1 MGADI
6 FKFKQFEVD
15 QSGCAMKINTDG
27 VLLGALATANNPQS
41 IVDIG
46 TGTGVIALMLAQRF
60 AVAHIDGVDIDENS
74 AEAADRNF
82 KASPFLYRVYS
93 TFNTFEGYFKDYHWK
108 KHDLIV
114 SNPPFFLDS
123 LASADEQKRLAR
135 HTDGTFFKK
144 LLRCSDEYLTD
155 TGTCQLILPLPTASV
170 VKDLLPKYQ
179 LHLQRVISIKSFA
192 DSAPHREIL
201 TFGKEQKGI
210 VEDEF
215 VIYDAP
221 KVYSLEYQLALGDF
235 LTIF

>member
-1 MGADI
+1 MADI
-6 FKFKQFEVD
+6 FKFKQFDVD
-15 QSGCAMKINTDG
+15 QSGCAMRVNTDG

-46 TGTGVIALMLAQRF
+46 TGTGVISLMLAQRF
-60 AVAHIDGVDIDENS
+60 AVAHIDGVDIDEVA
-74 AEAADRNF
+74 AETAHRNF
-82 KASPFLYRVYS
+82 KSSPFQYRVYS
-93 TFNTFEGYFKDYHWK
+93 HFDTFEGYFKSHYWK

-135 HTDGTFFKK
+135 HTDGSFFKK
-144 LLRCSDEYLTD
+144 LLRCADEYLTD
-155 TGTCQLILPLPTASV
+155 TGTCQLIIPLPTASV

-179 LHLQRVISIKSFA
+179 LHLQNTISIKSFA

-210 VEDEF
+210 SEEAF

-221 KVYSLEYQLALGDF
+221 KAYSLEYQVALGDF

>member
-1 MGADI
+1 MAADI
-6 FKFKQFEVD
+6 FKFKQFDVD
-15 QSGCAMKINTDG
+15 QTGCAMRVNTDG

-46 TGTGVIALMLAQRF
+46 TGTGVIALMLGQRF
-60 AVAHIDGVDIDENS
+60 AVARIDGVDIDES
-74 AEAADRNF
+74 AAEAAYRNF
-82 KASPFLYRVYS
+82 KASQFQYRMYAH
-93 TFNTFEGYFKDYHWK
+93 FDTFEGFFESHNWK

-123 LASADEQKRLAR
+123 LTSADEQKRLAR
-135 HTDGTFFKK
+135 HTDGSFFKK
-144 LLRCSDEYLTD
+144 LLRCADEYLTD
-155 TGTCQLILPLPTASV
+155 TGTCQLIIPLPTAAV

-192 DSAPHREIL
+192 DSAPHREII

-210 VEDEF
+210 IEDEF

-221 KVYSLEYQLALGDF
+221 KVYSTEYQIALGDF

>member
-1 MGADI
+1 MAAGI
-6 FKFKQFEVD
+6 FKFKQFDVD
-15 QSGCAMKINTDG
+15 QTGCAMKVNTDG

-60 AVAHIDGVDIDENS
+60 AVARIDGVDIDE
-74 AEAADRNF
+74 AAADAADRNF
-82 KASPFLYRVYS
+82 NASPFQYRMYAH
-93 TFNTFEGYFKDYHWK
+93 FDTFEGFFESHNWK

-123 LASADEQKRLAR
+123 LASADEQKRIAR
-135 HTDGTFFKK
+135 HTDGSFFKK
-144 LLRCSDEYLTD
+144 LLRCASDYLTD
-155 TGTCQLILPLPTASV
+155 TGTCQLILPLPTAAV

-179 LHLQRVISIKSFA
+179 LHLQHIIVVKSFA
-192 DSAPHREIL
+192 DSDPHREIL

-210 VEDEF
+210 VEAGF

-221 KVYSLEYQLALGDF
+221 KVYSLEYQVALADF

>member
-1 MGADI
+1 MAGSI
-6 FKFKQFEVD
+6 FKFKQFDVD
-15 QSGCAMKINTDG
+15 QNGCAMKVNTDG

-60 AVAHIDGVDIDENS
+60 AVARIDGVDIDES
-74 AEAADRNF
+74 AAEAADRNF
-82 KASPFLYRVYS
+82 ASSQFQYRMYAH
-93 TFNTFEGYFKDYHWK
+93 FDTFEGFFESHNWK

-135 HTDGTFFKK
+135 HTDGSFFKK
-144 LLRCSDEYLTD
+144 LLRCAEQYLTD
-155 TGTCQLILPLPTASV
+155 AGTCQLILPLPTAAV
-170 VKDLLPKYQ
+170 VKGLLPKYQ
-179 LHLQRVISIKSFA
+179 LYLQKVISVKSFA
-192 DSAPHREIL
+192 DSEPHREIL
-201 TFGKEQKGI
+201 AFSKEQKGI
-210 VEDEF
+210 GEEEF

-221 KVYSLEYQLALGDF
+221 KVYSLKYQVALADF